1 MVISY
6 GSPGKWIHLSLHI
19 LLILHFKFNLCLFWE
34 AFLLK
39 AWRYCISLKFT
50 RAYCLNYSYSS
61 FKIQHSLYFS
71 KKDLP
76 VYHQLLHKQGAF
88 DLYFFALRFLPLSLY
103 PLCCFHCS
111 FTCEPL
117 ECRDYVF
124 HLYLMSFLQGYAY
137 WMICMK
143 EGWKSRSFA
152 QLHLAMFLW
161 FLL

>member
-1 MVISY
+1 MAALGNEYICLCTSYSFFISNSTFVFFEKPSY
-6 GSPGKWIHLSLHI
+6 LRHGDTAFLWSLQGLIVLTIPTHPSRSSTAFTFLRKTYQCTI
-19 LLILHFKFNLCLFWE
+19 NSFINKGLLI
-34 AFLLK
+34 
-39 AWRYCISLKFT
+39 YTS
-50 RAYCLNYSYSS
+50 
-61 FKIQHSLYFS
+61 
-71 KKDLP
+71 
-76 VYHQLLHKQGAF
+76 V
-88 DLYFFALRFLPLSLY
+88 ALRFLPLSLY

-124 HLYLMSFLQGYAY
+124 HLCLMSFLQGYAY